1 MPDTDFINPTISES
15 EFIATNTLP
24 VSLMM
29 PTFSWHCVWPPV
41 ISQQKLASTTQQWSN
56 KTAKRATNCWVH
68 PCWNEQHIPKRS
80 TEAQKE
86 KKSESTK
93 SLRGESNP
101 LGPQSYILIFPT
113 LKTKVTSILESL
125 IIPMPVLH
133 FDISFTSVSIRLY
146 PHIWGKSLKS
156 LKFLPAT
163 QKEKVAYH
171 MNE

>member
-1 MPDTDFINPTISES
+1 MDFINPTISGS

-41 ISQQKLASTTQQWSN
+41 ISQQTWQARLGSEVIKQPNGPQSAECIHAEMNSTFQRDPQKLR
-56 KTAKRATNCWVH
+56 K
-68 PCWNEQHIPKRS
+68 
-80 TEAQKE
+80 KE
-86 KKSESTK
+86 KRSESTK

-101 LGPQSYILIFPT
+101 LGPQSYIFVFPA
-113 LKTKVTSILESL
+113 LKTRVTSTLESL

-133 FDISFTSVSIRLY
+133 LDISFTTVSIRLY

-163 QKEKVAYH
+163 QKEKVACH
-171 MNE
+171 MNEQV

>member
-1 MPDTDFINPTISES
+1 MYDLLLFLNKSWQARLSSEVIKQPNGPQTAECIHAEMNS
-15 EFIATNTLP
+15 
-24 VSLMM
+24 
-29 PTFSWHCVWPPV
+29 TFQRDP
-41 ISQQKLASTTQQWSN
+41 QKLRR
-56 KTAKRATNCWVH
+56 K
-68 PCWNEQHIPKRS
+68 
-80 TEAQKE
+80 